1 MYVKQKQKRYKED
14 PADARAKRSEAERKK
29 YSRLLAQVI
38 IQANLPS
45 VELVKTLE
53 DPCSG
58 WLHLLAA
65 RRGNTRKKRY
75 KVWRPI
81 EQWLEW
87 HRGYLHPR
95 GVRDEVDY
103 MQHRVNDGCGKTV
116 PQSLHAALSLIEQLG
131 RVPNDAR
138 ISEDPE
144 WVGHIKSWSAELSE
158 TAEPRKPA
166 EMYG

>member
-1 MYVKQKQKRYKED
+1 M
-14 PADARAKRSEAERKK
+14 
-29 YSRLLAQVI
+29 
-38 IQANLPS
+38 
-45 VELVKTLE
+45 
-53 DPCSG
+53 
-58 WLHLLAA
+58 
-65 RRGNTRKKRY
+65 
-75 KVWRPI
+75 
-81 EQWLEW
+81 
-87 HRGYLHPR
+87 HRGYLYPR